1 MGEVDVGGVVLVLAG
16 ISGVMDGYGTLL
28 VVAALKLA
36 GSRVVANDRS
46 GIGDEV
52 SNDGR

>member
-1 MGEVDVGGVVLVLAG
+1 MGEVDIGGVLLVLAG
-16 ISGVMDGYGTLL
+16 ISGIMDGYGTLL

-36 GSRVVANDRS
+36 GSRVVANDGS
-46 GIGDEV
+46 GVGDEV